1 MQYPWILQAH
11 QIFRYVLLVQWL
23 VSIGLALFY
32 GNWFEPLVIGT
43 LILIVPVVVSLKY
56 PGEVISRH
64 AIGIGLQLFTALHI
78 QQTYGLIEMHFEIF
92 TILAFLSFYRDW
104 KVIASSTATV
114 AVHHILFFILQ
125 SNGQAVFIFEASH
138 VQIHILLI
146 HALFAV
152 IEGIVLMY
160 MANKNGTEAHSAFI
174 LAKNVS
180 HIMQHKNQLDLRES
194 ELIAHND
201 IKEFTELLSAIRVLV
216 KQTTELSENTVSITD
231 NVQST
236 SEQLVKSSETSVKQV
251 ANIYHS
257 IQEMAAAINSIT
269 ILSDQADK
277 VSSEAE
283 AKTTETVNS
292 ITRSRKGIESLR
304 DTLVVASQA
313 IQELNQKCQNISN
326 VMQSIKS
333 VAEQTNLLAL
343 NAAIESARAGEHGR
357 GFAVVADEVRQLA
370 IKSKVSAE
378 EIEAITASLISSSSN
393 SVNQMNGCV
402 TLVDDA
408 VASSSENVGTIKSVS
423 SNIADMTI
431 KVRQISASSKQQLGL
446 SSEISHATEQLT
458 NLSENEAKHMLS
470 VKQEISHIHKMC
482 VALLKNI
489 GQFKI

>member
-11 QIFRYVLLVQWL
+11 QIFRYVLFVQWL
-23 VSIGLALFY
+23 VSIGLGFYY

-43 LILIVPVVVSLKY
+43 LILIVPIVVSLKY
-56 PGEVISRH
+56 PGEIISRH

-125 SNGQAVFIFEASH
+125 SNGQAVFIFEESH

-146 HALFAV
+146 HATFAV
-152 IEGIVLMY
+152 IEGVVLMY
-160 MANKNGTEAHSAFI
+160 MANVNGREAHSAFM
-174 LAKNVS
+174 LAHNVS

-194 ELIAHND
+194 ELIAHKD

-216 KQTTELSENTVSITD
+216 KETTELNEKTVTITD
-231 NVQST
+231 NVQLT
-236 SEQLVKSSETSVKQV
+236 SEQLVTSSESSVKQV
-251 ANIYHS
+251 AHIHHS

-269 ILSDQADK
+269 ILSEQADK
-277 VSSEAE
+277 ISNEAE
-283 AKTTETVNS
+283 AKTTETVSS

-304 DTLVVASQA
+304 DTLVVASQV
-313 IQELNQKCQNISN
+313 IQELNQKCQNISH

-370 IKSKVSAE
+370 IKSKMSAE
-378 EIEAITASLISSSSN
+378 EIETITASLISSSSN

-408 VASSSENVGTIKSVS
+408 VAASSENVDTIKSVS

-431 KVRQISASSKQQLGL
+431 KVRQISAASKQQLGL
-446 SSEISHATEQLT
+446 TGGIANATEQLT
-458 NLSENEAKHMLS
+458 NLSKSEANHMLS
-470 VKQEISHIHKMC
+470 VKQEISQIHNMC

-489 GQFKI
+489 SQFKI